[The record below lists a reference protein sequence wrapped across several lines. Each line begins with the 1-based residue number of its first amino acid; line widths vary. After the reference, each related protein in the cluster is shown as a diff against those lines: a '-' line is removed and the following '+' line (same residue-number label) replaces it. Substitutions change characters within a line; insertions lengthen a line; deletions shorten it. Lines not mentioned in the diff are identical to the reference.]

1 MYNYKFGVQGVQ
13 RMDENTSGGDGGGAI
28 GASAS
33 GDEEDEDDG
42 EENSMPNDYTFA
54 LMMKIWRENAANDV
68 PVRAQHLFESLLSR
82 SPMSIQNRFSGSS
95 SGGSGGSSS
104 SGVSS
109 SSDRQHS
116 LHAYFEG
123 VPRVDVRPSEHTYD
137 ALVQVWYASDPEK
150 ASRIVDRMVALG
162 LSPAPEMYSKL
173 MIAWADRERGDQ
185 CDDVLARL
193 LAAGLRPDAPTCH
206 ALLRAHATG
215 NSEALSDS
223 DAAERTERALE
234 RLLQVRISPVVSL
247 LKTPSCL

>member
-13 RMDENTSGGDGGGAI
+13 RLDENTSGGGGGATAA
-28 GASAS
+28 GARVSSIAS
-33 GDEEDEDDG
+33 GGGDEEDEDV
-42 EENSMPNDYTFA
+42 ENSMPNDYTFA

-82 SPMSIQNRFSGSS
+82 LPMSIQNRFSGSS
-95 SGGSGGSSS
+95 SGGSGGSSN
-104 SGVSS
+104 
-109 SSDRQHS
+109 SDRQHS

-185 CDDVLARL
+185 CDEVLARL

-234 RLLQVRISPVVSL
+234 RLLQARISPVVSL